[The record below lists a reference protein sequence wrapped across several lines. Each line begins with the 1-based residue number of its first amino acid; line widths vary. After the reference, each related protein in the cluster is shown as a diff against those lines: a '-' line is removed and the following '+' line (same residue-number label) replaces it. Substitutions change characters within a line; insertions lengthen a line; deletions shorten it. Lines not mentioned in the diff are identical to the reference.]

1 MESDS
6 MKKVEE
12 RFLEYVRINT
22 KSDET
27 TRVTPS
33 TKGQL
38 VLAEILCNELK
49 ELGLKDARIS
59 EYGYVYA
66 TLEKNCNKD
75 LPSIG
80 FISHMDTAPD
90 YSGENVNPR
99 IVENYDGGDIKLN
112 DSVVLSPKF
121 SPELKQ
127 YIGQRLITTD
137 GNTLLGADDKAGL
150 AEIMTAVE
158 YLINH
163 PEIEHGDIKIGF
175 TPDEEIGE
183 GADHF
188 DVEGFGADFAY
199 TMDGG
204 RIGELEFEN
213 FNAAGVKVKIKG
225 VNVHP
230 GYAKNKMLSSIMVAN
245 EFINSI
251 PLDEVPEKTEKYE
264 GFYHLSDIN
273 ATVENT
279 TLSYIIRD
287 FFTDTFEGRKNKL
300 KEVEKKLNEKYGEG
314 TVIVEIKDQYKN
326 MKERIEPIMHIIDN
340 AKEAMIEANVTPNI
354 RPIRGG
360 TDGARLSFM
369 GLPTPNIFA
378 GGENFHGKY
387 EYVPIESMEKAVE
400 VIVNIVK
407 RYGKCADTQ

>member
-1 MESDS
+1 

-12 RFLEYVRINT
+12 RFLEYVKINT

-38 VLAEILCNELK
+38 VLAEKLCSELK

-59 EYGYVYA
+59 EFGYVYA

-75 LPSIG
+75 IPTIG
-80 FISHMDTAPD
+80 FIAHMDTAPD
-90 YSGENVNPR
+90 YSGENVNPQ

-112 DSVVLSPKF
+112 DSEVLSPKF
-121 SPELKQ
+121 SPELKL
-127 YIGQRLITTD
+127 YMGQRLITTD

-213 FNAAGVKVKIKG
+213 FNAAGLKVKIKG

-230 GYAKNKMLSSIMVAN
+230 GYAKDKMLNSIMVAN
-245 EFINSI
+245 EFINSL

-264 GFYHLSDIN
+264 GFYHLTDIE

-287 FFTDTFEGRKNKL
+287 FFADTFEARKNKIREIE
-300 KEVEKKLNEKYGEG
+300 KELNEKYGEG
-314 TVIVEIKDQYKN
+314 TVVVEIKDQYNN
-326 MKERIEPIMHIIDN
+326 MKEKIEPVMHIVEN

-387 EYVPIESMEKAVE
+387 EYVPVESLEKAVE

-407 RYGKCADTQ
+407 RYSNSAQ

>member
-1 MESDS
+1 

-12 RFLEYVRINT
+12 RFLEYVKLNT

-66 TLEKNCNKD
+66 TLDKNCNKD
-75 LPSIG
+75 LPAIG
-80 FISHMDTAPD
+80 FIAHMDTAPD
-90 YSGENVNPR
+90 YSGENVNPK

-137 GNTLLGADDKAGL
+137 GNTLLGADDKAGI

-213 FNAAGVKVKIKG
+213 FNAAGVKVKITG

-230 GYAKNKMLSSIMVAN
+230 GYAKNKMLNSIMVAN
-245 EFINSI
+245 EFINSL
-251 PLDEVPEKTEKYE
+251 PLDEVPEKTERYE
-264 GFYHLSDIN
+264 GFYHLTDIN
-273 ATVENT
+273 ATVENS
-279 TLSYIIRD
+279 TLNYIIRD
-287 FFTDTFEGRKNKL
+287 FFTETFEARKNKM
-300 KEVEKKLNEKYGEG
+300 KEIEKELNNKYGEG
-314 TVIVEIKDQYKN
+314 TVVVEIKDQYRN
-326 MKERIEPIMHIIDN
+326 MKEKIEPVMHIIEN
-340 AKEAMIEANVTPNI
+340 ANEAMIEANITPNI

-369 GLPTPNIFA
+369 GLPCPNLCT
-378 GGENFHGKY
+378 GGANYHGRFEYACIEQMELCVEILKKIVEKY
-387 EYVPIESMEKAVE
+387 AVKE
-400 VIVNIVK
+400 I
-407 RYGKCADTQ
+407 

>member
-1 MESDS
+1 

-12 RFLEYVRINT
+12 RFLEYVKINT

-38 VLAEILCNELK
+38 VLAEKLCNELK

-80 FISHMDTAPD
+80 FIAHMDTAPD
-90 YSGENVNPR
+90 YSGENVNPQ

-121 SPELKQ
+121 SPELKL

-213 FNAAGVKVKIKG
+213 FNAAGVKVKITG

-230 GYAKNKMLSSIMVAN
+230 GYAKNKMLNSIMVAN
-245 EFINSI
+245 EFINSL
-251 PLDEVPEKTEKYE
+251 PLDEVPEKTERYE
-264 GFYHLSDIN
+264 GFYHLTDIN

-279 TLSYIIRD
+279 TLNYIIRD
-287 FFTDTFEGRKNKL
+287 FFTDTFEARKNKL
-300 KEVEKKLNEKYGEG
+300 KEIEKELNKKYGEG
-314 TVIVEIKDQYKN
+314 TVVVEIKEQYRN
-326 MKERIEPIMHIIDN
+326 MKEKIEPVMHIVDN
-340 AKEAMIEANVTPNI
+340 ANEAMIEANVTPNI

-400 VIVNIVK
+400 VIINIVK
-407 RYGKCADTQ
+407 RYSK